1 MLPEAQEHVAA
12 LEAKETAER
21 QATLQQTERVRMIG
35 VLQQTIADA
44 ERRKVAPIFS
54 NETAELSNSSMQSR
68 VDRLANDYEN
78 RLWHELQAG
87 RRYPL
92 DLCSE
97 GAIAYFCRDLI
108 LSKLPA
114 LAAKI
119 SSRDFKGEVASEE
132 KRAAVVAD
140 CDRIISEA
148 KVRLAELAVPS

>member
-21 QATLQQTERVRMIG
+21 QAALQHTERVRMIG
-35 VLQQTIADA
+35 MLQQTIADA
-44 ERRKVAPIFS
+44 ERRKAAPIFS
-54 NETAELSNSSMQSR
+54 NETAEISHASMQAH
-68 VDRLANDYEN
+68 VDRLASDYET

-97 GAIAYFCRDLI
+97 GAIAYFSRDLI
-108 LSKLPA
+108 LGKLPA

-119 SSRDFKGEVASEE
+119 SSRDFRGEVASEE
-132 KRAAVVAD
+132 ARAAVVAE
-140 CDRIISEA
+140 CDATIADASA
-148 KVRLAELAVPS
+148 KLDELNGQG

>member
-21 QATLQQTERVRMIG
+21 QAALQHTERVRMIG

-44 ERRKVAPIFS
+44 ERRKAAPIFS
-54 NETAELSNSSMQSR
+54 NETAEISHSSMQSR
-68 VDRLANDYEN
+68 VDQLADDYEN

-97 GAIAYFCRDLI
+97 GAIAYFSRDLI
-108 LSKLPA
+108 LGKLPA

-119 SSRDFKGEVASEE
+119 SSRDFRGEVASEE
-132 KRAAVVAD
+132 TRAAVVAE
-140 CDRIISEA
+140 CDATIADASA
-148 KVRLAELAVPS
+148 KLDELNGQG

>member
-21 QATLQQTERVRMIG
+21 QAALQHTERVRMIG
-35 VLQQTIADA
+35 MLQQTIADA
-44 ERRKVAPIFS
+44 ERRKAAPIFS
-54 NETAELSNSSMQSR
+54 NETAEMSHASMQNR

-78 RLWHELQAG
+78 RLWHELQTG

-108 LSKLPA
+108 LGKLPA

-132 KRAAVVAD
+132 RRAAVVAE
-140 CDRIISEA
+140 CDRIIVDARA
-148 KVRLAELAVPS
+148 KLAELTAQG

>member
-12 LEAKETAER
+12 LETKETAER
-21 QATLQQTERVRMIG
+21 QATQQHTERVRMIG
-35 VLQQTIADA
+35 VLQQAIADA

-54 NETAELSNSSMQSR
+54 NETAELAHTSMQNH
-68 VDRLANDYEN
+68 VDRLAADYEN

-97 GAIAYFCRDLI
+97 GAIAYFCRDTI
-108 LSKLPA
+108 LGKLPA

-119 SSRDFKGEVASEE
+119 STRDFRGEVAGEA
-132 KRAAVVAD
+132 KRMAVIAE
-140 CDRIISEA
+140 CDRIIADA
-148 KVRLAELAVPS
+148 KAKLAELNGQA

>member
-1 MLPEAQEHVAA
+1 MLPEAQEHVATM
-12 LEAKETAER
+12 EAKETAER
-21 QATLQQTERVRMIG
+21 QATQQHTERVRMIG

-44 ERRKVAPIFS
+44 ERRKAAPIFS
-54 NETAELSNSSMQSR
+54 NETAELSHASMQSH
-68 VDRLANDYEN
+68 VDRLASDYEN

-108 LSKLPA
+108 LGKLPA

-119 SSRDFKGEVASEE
+119 SSRDFRGEVASEE
-132 KRAAVVAD
+132 KRAAVVAE
-140 CDRIISEA
+140 CERIISDA
-148 KVRLAELAVPS
+148 KAKLAELTAQA